1 MCSDQSGEG
10 IRSNLTALDILK
22 EMCKSEQ
29 VFYLCFEGIYL
40 VLCGEE
46 GEALDLLKDAVGFAV
61 DIAADQEPDSDGRR
75 RFKAVLL

>member
-1 MCSDQSGEG
+1 MCSDQGGEEKG
-10 IRSNLTALDILK
+10 SCLTALDILK

-29 VFYLCFEGIYL
+29 VFYLCFEGVYL

-46 GEALDLLKDAVGFAV
+46 GEALELLKDAVSFAV
-61 DIAADQEPDSDGRR
+61 DIAAEQEPDSDGKR